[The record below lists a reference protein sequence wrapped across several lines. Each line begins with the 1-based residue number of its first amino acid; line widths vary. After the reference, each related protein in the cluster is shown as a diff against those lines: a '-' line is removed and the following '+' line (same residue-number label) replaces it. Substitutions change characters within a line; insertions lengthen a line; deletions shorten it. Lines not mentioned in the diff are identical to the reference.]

1 MFQPA
6 FTLSCRNM
14 EQVVLRVLR
23 AEVRRRKCP
32 GCGNSLR
39 RADIEASF
47 RTDNNIQLHFRCR
60 FCSFEGGGQF
70 ELTPEM
76 CREAAQIATAEG
88 EELLLPEPATGP
100 AIDPITGDDLIAVHE
115 ILNSWSGGVGQLLEK
130 STAKSS

>member
-1 MFQPA
+1 
-6 FTLSCRNM
+6 M

-47 RTDNNIQLHFRCR
+47 RNDNSIQLHFRCR
-60 FCSFEGGGQF
+60 FCSFEGGGEF

-76 CREAAQIATAEG
+76 SREAEQIATADGG
-88 EELLLPEPATGP
+88 EPALPEPVLADV
-100 AIDPITGDDLIAVHE
+100 IDPITSDDLIAVHQ
-115 ILNSWSGGVGQLLEK
+115 ILSEWSGGFNQLLEP
-130 STAKSS
+130 SSV

>member
-1 MFQPA
+1 
-6 FTLSCRNM
+6 M

-47 RTDNNIQLHFRCR
+47 RGDNSIQLHFRCR
-60 FCSFEGGGQF
+60 FCSFEGGGEF

-76 CREAAQIATAEG
+76 CREAAQIASVDGG
-88 EELLLPEPATGP
+88 EPAVPAPEPVLAGVL
-100 AIDPITGDDLIAVHE
+100 DPITGDDLIAVHQ
-115 ILNSWSGGVGQLLEK
+115 ILDGWTGGFEQLLEPQ
-130 STAKSS
+130 SV

>member
-1 MFQPA
+1 
-6 FTLSCRNM
+6 M

-47 RTDNNIQLHFRCR
+47 RNDNSIQLHFRCR
-60 FCSFEGGGQF
+60 FCSFEGGGEF

-76 CREAAQIATAEG
+76 SREAAEIATADG
-88 EELLLPEPATGP
+88 EEAVFPELSAAPDL
-100 AIDPITGDDLIAVHE
+100 DPITADDLISVHE
-115 ILNSWSGGVGQLLEK
+115 ILRGWSGDFSQLLER
-130 STAKSS
+130 SPA

>member
-1 MFQPA
+1 
-6 FTLSCRNM
+6 M

-47 RTDNNIQLHFRCR
+47 RSDSSIQLHFRCR
-60 FCSFEGGGQF
+60 FCSFEGGGEF

-76 CREAAQIATAEG
+76 CREAEQIATADGG
-88 EELLLPEPATGP
+88 EPVLAGAVAAVEVR
-100 AIDPITGDDLIAVHE
+100 DPITGDELIAVHQ
-115 ILNSWSGGVGQLLEK
+115 ILAGWSGGFSELLAPQ
-130 STAKSS
+130 SV

>member
-1 MFQPA
+1 V
-6 FTLSCRNM
+6 

-47 RTDNNIQLHFRCR
+47 RSDNSIQLHFRCR
-60 FCSFEGGGQF
+60 FCSFEGGGEF

-76 CREAAQIATAEG
+76 CREAAQIATADGG
-88 EELLLPEPATGP
+88 EPALPEPVVAAELP
-100 AIDPITGDDLIAVHE
+100 DPITGDELIAVHQ
-115 ILNSWSGGVGQLLEK
+115 ILSEWSGGFAQLLEPT
-130 STAKSS
+130 SV

>member
-1 MFQPA
+1 M
-6 FTLSCRNM
+6 
-14 EQVVLRVLR
+14 LRVLR

-47 RTDNNIQLHFRCR
+47 RNDNNIQLHFRCR

-76 CREAAQIATAEG
+76 CREAAQIATADGG
-88 EELLLPEPATGP
+88 EPALPEPETVTVGVL
-100 AIDPITGDDLIAVHE
+100 DPITGDELIAVHQ
-115 ILNSWSGGVGQLLEK
+115 ILSDWSGDFSQLLAP
-130 STAKSS
+130 SPA

>member
-1 MFQPA
+1 V
-6 FTLSCRNM
+6 

-47 RTDNNIQLHFRCR
+47 RSDNSIQLHFRCR
-60 FCSFEGGGQF
+60 FCSFEGGGEF

-76 CREAAQIATAEG
+76 CREAAQIATADGG
-88 EELLLPEPATGP
+88 EPSLNETETVTATVL
-100 AIDPITGDDLIAVHE
+100 DPITGDELIAVHQ
-115 ILNSWSGGVGQLLEK
+115 ILAEWSGGFSQLLEPT
-130 STAKSS
+130 SV

>member
-1 MFQPA
+1 
-6 FTLSCRNM
+6 M

-47 RTDNNIQLHFRCR
+47 RGDNSIQLHFRCR
-60 FCSFEGGGQF
+60 FCSFEGGGEF

-76 CREAAQIATAEG
+76 CREAAQIASTDGG
-88 EELLLPEPATGP
+88 EPAVRVPEPVLVGVL
-100 AIDPITGDDLIAVHE
+100 DPITGDDLIAVHQ
-115 ILNSWSGGVGQLLEK
+115 ILDGWSGGFEQLLEPQ
-130 STAKSS
+130 SV

>member
-1 MFQPA
+1 
-6 FTLSCRNM
+6 M

-39 RADIEASF
+39 RADIEPTF
-47 RTDNNIQLHFRCR
+47 RTDTSIQLHFRCR

-76 CREAAQIATAEG
+76 CREAAEIATAEG

-100 AIDPITGDDLIAVHE
+100 EIDPITGDDLIAAHE
-115 ILNSWSGGVGQLLEK
+115 ILNRW
-130 STAKSS
+130 

>member
-1 MFQPA
+1 MRPN
-6 FTLSCRNM
+6 LLHSM

-47 RTDNNIQLHFRCR
+47 RNDSSIQLHFRCR
-60 FCSFEGGGQF
+60 FCSFEGGGEF

-76 CREAAQIATAEG
+76 CREAAQIAGADG
-88 EELLLPEPATGP
+88 EELLPEAVGLPVV
-100 AIDPITGDDLIAVHE
+100 DPITADDLITVHE
-115 ILNSWSGGVGQLLEK
+115 VLAGWSGGFSQLLER
-130 STAKSS
+130 SSV

>member
-1 MFQPA
+1 
-6 FTLSCRNM
+6 M

-47 RTDNNIQLHFRCR
+47 RNDNNIQLHFRCG

-76 CREAAQIATAEG
+76 CREASQIATSDG
-88 EELLLPEPATGP
+88 EELLLPEPLTVSDL
-100 AIDPITGDDLIAVHE
+100 DPITGDDLIAVHE
-115 ILNSWSGGVGQLLEK
+115 FLNSWSGNLGQLLEEP
-130 STAKSS
+130 SVPSS

>member
-1 MFQPA
+1 
-6 FTLSCRNM
+6 M

-47 RTDNNIQLHFRCR
+47 RSDNSIQLHFRCR

-76 CREAAQIATAEG
+76 CREAAQLATGEG
-88 EELLLPEPATGP
+88 EELLLPEPVKVP
-100 AIDPITGDDLIAVHE
+100 DLDPITGDELIAVHE
-115 ILNSWSGGVGQLLEK
+115 ILHRWNGDVGRLLER
-130 STAKSS
+130 SSVKSS

>member
-1 MFQPA
+1 VPPNLLQA
-6 FTLSCRNM
+6 M

-47 RTDNNIQLHFRCR
+47 RNDSSIQLHFRCR
-60 FCSFEGGGQF
+60 FCSFEGGGEF

-76 CREAAQIATAEG
+76 CREAAQIAGADG
-88 EELLLPEPATGP
+88 EESLLPEPVTLP
-100 AIDPITGDDLIAVHE
+100 ELDPITADDLITVHE
-115 ILNSWSGGVGQLLEK
+115 ALAGWSGGFSQLLER
-130 STAKSS
+130 SSV

>member
-1 MFQPA
+1 V
-6 FTLSCRNM
+6 

-47 RTDNNIQLHFRCR
+47 RNDNSIQLHFRCR
-60 FCSFEGGGQF
+60 FCSFEGGGEF

-76 CREAAQIATAEG
+76 FHEAAQIATADGG
-88 EELLLPEPATGP
+88 EPGLPEPVGIEVP
-100 AIDPITGDDLIAVHE
+100 DPITGDELIAVHQL
-115 ILNSWSGGVGQLLEK
+115 LNDWSGGFGQLLEPT
-130 STAKSS
+130 SI

>member
-6 FTLSCRNM
+6 FNLNSQM

-47 RTDNNIQLHFRCR
+47 RNDNSIQLHFRCR
-60 FCSFEGGGQF
+60 FCSFEGGGEF

-76 CREAAQIATAEG
+76 CREAAQIATSEG
-88 EELLLPEPATGP
+88 EELLLPE
-100 AIDPITGDDLIAVHE
+100 AIGQPEVDPITADDLITVHE
-115 ILNSWSGGVGQLLEK
+115 VLAGWSGGFQQLLER
-130 STAKSS
+130 SSV

>member
-1 MFQPA
+1 
-6 FTLSCRNM
+6 M

-32 GCGNSLR
+32 GCRNSLR

-47 RTDNNIQLHFRCR
+47 RNDRSIQLHFRCR

-76 CREAAQIATAEG
+76 CREAAQLATAEG
-88 EELLLPEPATGP
+88 EELLLPQPVTVADL
-100 AIDPITGDDLIAVHE
+100 DPITGDDLISVHE
-115 ILNSWSGGVGQLLEK
+115 ILNGWSGDLGKLLEK
-130 STAKSS
+130 SSVQGS

>member
-1 MFQPA
+1 V
-6 FTLSCRNM
+6 

-47 RTDNNIQLHFRCR
+47 RSDNSIKLHFRCR
-60 FCSFEGGGQF
+60 FCSFEGGGEF

-76 CREAAQIATAEG
+76 CHEAAQIATADGG
-88 EELLLPEPATGP
+88 EPALPEPESV
-100 AIDPITGDDLIAVHE
+100 AIAVLHPITGDELIAVHQ
-115 ILNSWSGGVGQLLEK
+115 ILGEWSGGFSQLLEPT
-130 STAKSS
+130 SV

>member
-1 MFQPA
+1 
-6 FTLSCRNM
+6 M

-47 RTDNNIQLHFRCR
+47 RNDKSIQLHFRCR
-60 FCSFEGGGQF
+60 FCSFEGGGEF

-76 CREAAQIATAEG
+76 CVEAAEIATAEG
-88 EELLLPEPATGP
+88 EEVLIPEPVAVSDL
-100 AIDPITGDDLIAVHE
+100 DPITADDLIAVHE
-115 ILNSWSGGVGQLLEK
+115 ILNGWSGDFGKLLEK
-130 STAKSS
+130 SSVKSQ

>member
-1 MFQPA
+1 
-6 FTLSCRNM
+6 M

-47 RTDNNIQLHFRCR
+47 RNDKNIQLHFRCR

-76 CREAAQIATAEG
+76 CQEAAQIATAEG
-88 EELLLPEPATGP
+88 EEVLLPEPVTVP
-100 AIDPITGDDLIAVHE
+100 ELDPITGDDLIAVHE
-115 ILNSWSGGVGQLLEK
+115 ILNGWSGDFGQLL
-130 STAKSS
+130 AKSSVQAS

>member
-1 MFQPA
+1 
-6 FTLSCRNM
+6 M

-47 RTDNNIQLHFRCR
+47 RSDNSIQLHFRCR
-60 FCSFEGGGQF
+60 FCSFEGGGEF

-76 CREAAQIATAEG
+76 CREAAQLATADGG
-88 EELLLPEPATGP
+88 EPLFVEVPPVAV
-100 AIDPITGDDLIAVHE
+100 ADPITGDELIAVHQALAE
-115 ILNSWSGGVGQLLEK
+115 WSGDFGQLL
-130 STAKSS
+130 TPNPV

>member
-1 MFQPA
+1 
-6 FTLSCRNM
+6 M

-47 RTDNNIQLHFRCR
+47 RNDSSIQLHFRCR
-60 FCSFEGGGQF
+60 FCSFEGGGEF

-76 CREAAQIATAEG
+76 SREAAEIATADG
-88 EELLLPEPATGP
+88 EETLLPELAAGP
-100 AIDPITGDDLIAVHE
+100 GIDPITGDDLISVHE
-115 ILNSWSGGVGQLLEK
+115 ILSGWSGDFSQLLER
-130 STAKSS
+130 APA

>member
-1 MFQPA
+1 
-6 FTLSCRNM
+6 M

-47 RTDNNIQLHFRCR
+47 RGDSSIQLHFRCR
-60 FCSFEGGGQF
+60 FCSFEGGGEF

-88 EELLLPEPATGP
+88 EEPIIPEQAVKL
-100 AIDPITGDDLIAVHE
+100 ALDPITADDLITVHE
-115 ILNSWSGGVGQLLEK
+115 ILSGRRGGVPGHGGRERQL
-130 STAKSS
+130 ARVGA

>member
-1 MFQPA
+1 
-6 FTLSCRNM
+6 M

-47 RTDNNIQLHFRCR
+47 RNDKSIQLHFRCG

-76 CREAAQIATAEG
+76 CQEAAQIATADG
-88 EELLLPEPATGP
+88 EELLLPEPVTVP
-100 AIDPITGDDLIAVHE
+100 DLDPITGDDLISVHE
-115 ILNSWSGGVGQLLEK
+115 ILNRWSGDVGQLLEK
-130 STAKSS
+130 SPVESV